1 MRLYLDTNILV
12 FLITGRYDELD
23 TEALEMTKDYSNTL
37 LASSAAVCE
46 LIHLCQIGK
55 IFRKKERIKG
65 ERVPGWCEEKGIN
78 IVPVSKAHI
87 QTYSALPI
95 YEDHRDPTDR
105 LIVAQ
110 AISDRIPLISS
121 DSKFS
126 RYNKHG
132 LELVY
137 NKR

>member
-1 MRLYLDTNILV
+1 MRFYLDTNILV
-12 FLITGRYDELD
+12 FLLTGQYDELD
-23 TEALEMTKDYSNTL
+23 SRPYRLIEDYSSIA

-55 IFRKKERIKG
+55 IFRKKEKVKG
-65 ERVPGWCEEKGIN
+65 ENVIPWCEEKGIN